1 MDEAGRRWGAVT
13 AALAGLLWLGCSDPR
28 LEPVPGRGGGVQPEP
43 ERRREPGPRPIP
55 EENEQPGAPDWLSGP
70 RSHSGQVEVYTSLES
85 VEVGDTLGVKV
96 STDVPATVTAEVF
109 RVGHYGGTGAR
120 RVWSG
125 GPWQVTRQAPC
136 ERDPVTSR
144 VECDWQD
151 TFSLQVPAEWAS
163 GLYVVKLRRHDRYMR
178 LAPFVVRDWRA
189 ADILYTPNF
198 TTYQAYN
205 TWGGES
211 LYYNGSRTMP
221 RGRAWEVSFDR
232 PYQAVDGAGKTF
244 LLDVALVQLLER
256 QGYDVTYG
264 TQLDFVR
271 FPRLLQ
277 GIGAL
282 VHGGQDEYWPVEE
295 RDQVDEALASGNMS
309 LAYFGANGAYWR
321 IRLVPDRHGRPLRT
335 IACYKSEPESDP
347 IPYSTIR
354 YRDPPDARPENNLFG
369 AMYENWQLIPF
380 PLVVADTSHWLFEG
394 TGLTPGE
401 LLPGLVGFEYDKT
414 FPDLPGYP
422 QGVRTSMT
430 SPVLGA
436 EGVPSYASTVDRTL
450 PSGRLVFAAGT
461 IWWALG
467 LTRGTETYDPRVE
480 RMTLN
485 VLERAL
491 AHRLPPRELPAPVGP
506 LPVQPEPHAAW
517 VLSVEDFAGL
527 PGAPGH
533 ADGPAAQ
540 ARFSGPTGLA
550 FTPAGELVVADTAGN
565 RIRLVLTDEAHTVV
579 TLAGTGAP
587 GERNGEGAQAMF
599 RWPTG
604 VAVGPQGEIYV
615 ADSDN
620 HSIRRLRKV
629 GETWQVDTVAGA
641 RSRAGFGDGP
651 GHLARFNRPTALAV
665 DGEGNLYVA
674 DQANSRIRRVR
685 AGTYEVETLA
695 GSGAFG
701 SADAAVGAEAS
712 FNNPTALALGSN
724 GVLYVVDAGNHLIR
738 RVELGGSHAVTTLA
752 GSAGAPGFADGVGTQ
767 ARLRAQSGLGLSSLG
782 ELLLADTG
790 NYRLRKLVPG
800 ADAASTQ
807 VYTVAGSGRFGRRSG
822 HGSEAE
828 LVAPAG
834 LAEGPDGRLYVSDSF
849 HHTLRVITR

>member
-1 MDEAGRRWGAVT
+1 MKRVGQSWRVVT
-13 AALAGLLWLGCSDPR
+13 ATVAGLLWLGCSDPR
-28 LEPVPGRGGGVQPEP
+28 LEHVPRYDDREQPAP
-43 ERRREPGPRPIP
+43 RQREPGPRPILR
-55 EENEQPGAPDWLSGP
+55 ENEQPGAPDWLSGR
-70 RSHSGQVEVYTSLES
+70 RSNSGQVEVYTSLES
-85 VEVGDTLGVKV
+85 VELGDTLGIKV

-109 RVGHYGGTGAR
+109 RVGHYGGAGAR

-125 GPWQVTRQAPC
+125 GPWHVRRQAPC

-151 TFSLQVPAEWAS
+151 TFSLQVPEDWVS
-163 GLYVVKLRRHDRYMR
+163 GLYVVKLQRHDRYMR

-211 LYYNGSRTMP
+211 LYFNGSRTMP

-232 PYQAVDGAGKTF
+232 PYQAADGAGKTF

-256 QGYDVTYG
+256 EGYDVTYG

-271 FPRLLQ
+271 FPRFLQ
-277 GIGAL
+277 RIGAL
-282 VHGGQDEYWPVEE
+282 VYGGQDEYWPVEE
-295 RDQVDEALASGNMS
+295 RDQVDEALAGGNMS

-321 IRLVPDRHGRPLRT
+321 IRLVPDRYGHPLRT
-335 IACYKSEPESDP
+335 IACYKGEPESDP
-347 IPYSTIR
+347 IPYSTVR
-354 YRDPPDARPENNLFG
+354 YRDPPDARSENSLFG
-369 AMYENWQLIPF
+369 VMYENWQLIPF
-380 PLVVADTSHWLFEG
+380 PLVVADSSHWLFEG
-394 TGLTPGE
+394 TGLAQGE
-401 LLPGLVGFEYDKT
+401 LLPGLVGYEYDKA
-414 FPDLPGYP
+414 FPDHPGYP
-422 QGVRTSMT
+422 QGVRTSMI
-430 SPVLGA
+430 SPVVGA
-436 EGVPSYASTVDRTL
+436 EGVPSSASTVDRTL

-467 LTRGTETYDPRVE
+467 LDRSGEAYDPRVE

-491 AHRLPPRELPAPVGP
+491 AHRSPPRVLPAPSGP
-506 LPVQPEPHAAW
+506 PPERPEPQAAW
-517 VLSVEDFAGL
+517 ARSVGDFAGL

-533 ADGPAAQ
+533 VDGPAAQ

-550 FTPAGELVVADTAGN
+550 FTPQGELVVADTAGN
-565 RIRLVLTDEAHTVV
+565 RIRMVLTDEARTVV
-579 TLAGTGAP
+579 TLAGTGAL
-587 GERNGEGAQAMF
+587 GERDGEGSQAMF

-604 VAVGPQGEIYV
+604 VAVGPQGELYV

-620 HSIRRLRKV
+620 HSIRRLRQV
-629 GETWQVDTVAGA
+629 GNTWQVDTVAGT
-641 RSRAGFGDGP
+641 RSRAGFEDGP
-651 GHLARFNRPTALAV
+651 AHLARFNRPTALAV

-685 AGTYEVETLA
+685 AGTHEVETLA

-701 SADAAVGAEAS
+701 SVDAAVGAEAS
-712 FNNPTALALGSN
+712 FNNPTALALGPE
-724 GVLYVVDAGNHLIR
+724 GMLYVVDAGNHLIR
-738 RVELGGSHAVTTLA
+738 RVETGGSHAVSTMA
-752 GSAGAPGFADGVGTQ
+752 GSAGLPGFADGPGTQ
-767 ARLRAQSGLGLSSLG
+767 ARFRAQFGLAFGPLG
-782 ELLLADTG
+782 ELLIADSG
-790 NYRLRKLVPG
+790 NYRLRKLLPG
-800 ADAASTQ
+800 VDAASTQ
-807 VYTVAGSGRFGRRSG
+807 VYTLAGSGRFGLRSG

-834 LAEGPDGRLYVSDSF
+834 LAEGPEGRLYVSDSF
-849 HHTLRVITR
+849 HHVIRVIER